1 MKKDNSK
8 QASAVE
14 SAVSEMAKAAE
25 PAQLGHGH
33 VDHVELPEA
42 VEHGGVTGHEIL
54 LHEYNESAKLL
65 GLSETTEKTLV
76 MDAERQG
83 KQPDEAI
90 SAYLHEQLPKH
101 DFYEQPVLL
110 GS

>member
-8 QASAVE
+8 QANTVE
-14 SAVSEMAKAAE
+14 PAVSELPKAAE
-25 PAQLGHGH
+25 PAQLGQGPA
-33 VDHVELPEA
+33 DHHELPEA
-42 VEHGGVTGHEIL
+42 PEHGGDAGHEIL

-65 GLSETTEKTLV
+65 GLSATTEKTLV
-76 MDAERQG
+76 VDAERQG
-83 KQPDEAI
+83 KQPDDVI

-110 GS
+110 GT